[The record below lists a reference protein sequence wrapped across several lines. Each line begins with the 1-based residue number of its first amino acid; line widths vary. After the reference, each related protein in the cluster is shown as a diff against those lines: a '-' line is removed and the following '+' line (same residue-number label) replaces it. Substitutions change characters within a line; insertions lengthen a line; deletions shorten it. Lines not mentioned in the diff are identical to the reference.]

1 MWEEQA
7 RFPDGT
13 SGAMEEINEKDAFEE
28 IKFLSW
34 SADDKKFSETEKAL
48 LEELKVYEEF
58 KSLIISGSYLDVI
71 KEIKKSKGEADTENN
86 RQKMSALNS
95 NVKSLSDKNEP
106 KFQSADAMN
115 QLRAQKDSE
124 PSPDIILQSITDDH
138 GDSLY
143 PKEGD
148 VSIIADGSIP
158 QHQFITP
165 INITTSASDK
175 TLSSAFVD
183 DDDESCGETSG
194 SNLSLNL
201 MSSIPGGSSNRV
213 SNSQNMEPRASGS
226 RQPPIRASEED
237 NVIQDLLKDIRGSFE
252 RQFDDEFDF
261 SERFV
266 TQEICIV
273 FGFSR
278 SK

>member
-7 RFPDGT
+7 RFPEGT

-28 IKFLSW
+28 IKFLTW
-34 SADDKKFSETEKAL
+34 SADDKKFSETDKAL

-58 KSLIISGSYLDVI
+58 KSLIISGNYLDVI
-71 KEIKKSKGEADTENN
+71 KEIKKSQGDVDNDNIPKMVVSNANIKQSIDKKETELQSTNPTMES
-86 RQKMSALNS
+86 RI
-95 NVKSLSDKNEP
+95 P
-106 KFQSADAMN
+106 KDI
-115 QLRAQKDSE
+115 E
-124 PSPDIILQSITDDH
+124 ESPDIILHSITDDH

-143 PKEGD
+143 PKD
-148 VSIIADGSIP
+148 ATDSINIA

-175 TLSSAFVD
+175 SLASAFVD

-201 MSSIPGGSSNRV
+201 LPSSVPGVSSAGA
-213 SNSQNMEPRASGS
+213 SISQNMASDASGN
-226 RQPPIRASEED
+226 QPPPVRASEED

-261 SERFV
+261 SER
-266 TQEICIV
+266 
-273 FGFSR
+273 
-278 SK
+278 